1 MGTVGIRKSTSE
13 TLADK
18 RKFWKHDAFVA
29 VPGGDMMAHVF
40 TYGGPNS
47 AATAEGIYFLTARVV
62 FGSMPTGAVN
72 HQTVR
77 FTCFFP
83 TCHPRLTK
91 TPMPPAGRHVALQGV
106 LNDIDED
113 RGLVYIQDISF
124 THTGETIQA
133 EAPSSKLKHFDW
145 YGKGKQKRV
154 RYAESTE
161 ENAAGPSGL
170 SSK

>member
-1 MGTVGIRKSTSE
+1 MLLQDLQLLENGGRAIGTYIITGKVNRS
-13 TLADK
+13 
-18 RKFWKHDAFVA
+18 
-29 VPGGDMMAHVF
+29 GGEVDRELGFDVDIAQW
-40 TYGGPNS
+40 
-47 AATAEGIYFLTARVV
+47 
-62 FGSMPTGAVN
+62 GAVN

-145 YGKGKQKRV
+145 YGKGKQKRA